1 MILKTP
7 LKVSL
12 DNSYKEVKMVNQVGR
27 YAASREVDE
36 FELMK
41 MVMELPEK
49 DKMLMWSKGYIDL
62 VVEKMPEYA
71 RDILENRKE
80 KWEDT
85 KAYYQNQIEE
95 ITNDEEFMKQAK
107 GERKQFALF
116 VMEHYR
122 ELQSLLFA
130 AYDGKITEEDVRR
143 FVYRRRF
150 SGRKKYLH

>member
-1 MILKTP
+1 M
-7 LKVSL
+7 
-12 DNSYKEVKMVNQVGR
+12 NQVGR
-27 YAASREVDE
+27 YAASEKVDE
-36 FELMK
+36 VELMK

-49 DKMLMWSKGYIDL
+49 DKMLMWSQGYLDL

-85 KAYYQNQIEE
+85 KAYYLEQIVE
-95 ITNDEEFMKQAK
+95 ILNDEEFKKQAK

-130 AYDGKITEEDVRR
+130 AFDGKITEEDVRK

-150 SGRKKYLH
+150 GGRKKYLH